1 MVTNAQIG
9 ERQEELNR
17 RMDGYEETLK
27 SLQSS
32 IVELTKGMKML
43 LTGHGKG
50 SLKESGTEPSSGVD
64 GFDEEETPK
73 DEEEEEEE
81 EASNSGVMKNKP
93 GYHFEQSYEIRV
105 SGLWWGGFQ
114 GLVLQVQPILW
125 NR

>member
-32 IVELTKGMKML
+32 IVELTEGMKML

-73 DEEEEEEE
+73 DEEEEV
-81 EASNSGVMKNKP
+81 SNSGVMKNKP

-105 SGLWWGGFQ
+105 SGL
-114 GLVLQVQPILW
+114 
-125 NR
+125 